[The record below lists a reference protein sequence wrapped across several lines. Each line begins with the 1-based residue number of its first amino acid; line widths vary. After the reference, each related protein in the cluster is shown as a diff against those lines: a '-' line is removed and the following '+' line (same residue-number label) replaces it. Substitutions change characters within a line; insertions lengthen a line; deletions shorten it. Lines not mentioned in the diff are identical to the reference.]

1 MRGGGQAINGGTG
14 DFAWTLQQIQ
24 ALDVG
29 GGGGGAGLMW
39 GLRLLTIKLS
49 GECGDFPC
57 GKDLRRD

>member
-1 MRGGGQAINGGTG
+1 MGELE
-14 DFAWTLQQIQ
+14 TLHG
-24 ALDVG
+24 LCNKFKHLMWG